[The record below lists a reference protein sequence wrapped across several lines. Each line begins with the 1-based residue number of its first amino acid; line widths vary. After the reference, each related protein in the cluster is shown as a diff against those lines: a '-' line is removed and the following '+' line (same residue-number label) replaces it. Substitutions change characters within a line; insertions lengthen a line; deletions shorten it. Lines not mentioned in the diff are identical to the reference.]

1 VINAGSGD
9 DIIYCGTGSDILTGG
24 VGSDEFRFYL
34 GDGSNTITDFDIADD
49 TCSFYEL
56 SGNKIATE
64 NIAVSK
70 NYSGEVKYSLADG
83 TSVTLTGVFEAPI
96 TETFTVSTKVVTR
109 SDVVMPNVNL
119 LMVNG
124 ADVSLPTASSDGI
137 FSAEFLEGTSPSS
150 SAILSYSSEYD
161 SISSQDAV
169 DALKL
174 SIGLSTSAG
183 TKNAFDYLAADFN
196 QDGKVSSQDALEI
209 LKSAIELSTEQQ
221 AKWVFV
227 DTNGDHS
234 AINESNTSYAQ
245 KVDVSELS
253 GDTSL
258 SLTGILIG
266 DVNDTYSNPIGMAIA
281 ASHEFLY

>member
-1 VINAGSGD
+1 M
-9 DIIYCGTGSDILTGG
+9 T
-24 VGSDEFRFYL
+24 
-34 GDGSNTITDFDIADD
+34 
-49 TCSFYEL
+49 
-56 SGNKIATE
+56 TE
-64 NIAVSK
+64 VAVSAFT
-70 NYSGEVKYSLADG
+70 STSLA
-83 TSVTLTGVFEAPI
+83 EY
-96 TETFTVSTKVVTR
+96 TVSTTVVTR

-124 ADVSLPTASSDGI
+124 ADVSFPTASSEGT

-150 SAILSYSSEYD
+150 SALLSYSSEYD
-161 SISSQDAV
+161 SISSQDAL

-174 SIGLSTSAG
+174 SIGLSTSAE
-183 TKNAFDYLAADFN
+183 TKNAFDFLAADFN

-209 LKSAIELSTEQQ
+209 LKCAIGLSTEQQ

-234 AINESNTSYAQ
+234 AISEANTSYTQ
-245 KVDVSELS
+245 KADLSELS

-281 ASHEFLY
+281 AAHELL